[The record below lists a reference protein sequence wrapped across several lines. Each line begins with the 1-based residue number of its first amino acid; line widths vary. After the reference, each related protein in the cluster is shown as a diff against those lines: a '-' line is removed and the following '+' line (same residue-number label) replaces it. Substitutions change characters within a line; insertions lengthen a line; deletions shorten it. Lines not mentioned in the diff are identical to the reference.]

1 MTIFESGN
9 HPLLYIGFIYLL
21 WKAVENFTNK
31 NENEPEE
38 EEMRLLPDLTNKTEY
53 YVNDRKVAVGLT
65 YYYLGLLRLF
75 GEKKITEEMI
85 RQAYVSRFNE
95 KQERSVDIIDDLDIR
110 AAKLYML
117 DRWKYLAF
125 KN

>member
-1 MTIFESGN
+1 MFNNAINSHALLLGIIF
-9 HPLLYIGFIYLL
+9 IL
-21 WKAVENFTNK
+21 WKAVEYITDK
-31 NENEPEE
+31 NEDEPED
-38 EEMRLLPDLTNKTEY
+38 EEMRLLPDITSKTEY

-85 RQAYVSRFNE
+85 RQAYVRRITE
-95 KQERSVDIIDDLDIR
+95 KQERSVDIIDDMDIR

>member
-1 MTIFESGN
+1 MFNNAINSHALLLGIIF
-9 HPLLYIGFIYLL
+9 IL
-21 WKAVENFTNK
+21 WKAVEYITDK
-31 NENEPEE
+31 NEDEPED
-38 EEMRLLPDLTNKTEY
+38 EEMRLLPDITSKTEY

-85 RQAYVSRFNE
+85 RQAYVRRYNE
-95 KQERSVDIIDDLDIR
+95 KQERSVDIIDDMDIR